1 MDRNILLIGRH
12 CVTIRVEGMIPMDQQ
27 QIGKGKLLIAM
38 PTLHDPNFWQAVV
51 LLCNYGPEGAL
62 GVVLNRPTEVSV
74 SALIHD
80 FPGLSGTERIYE
92 GGPVSRNGML
102 VLCRGEGRGGND
114 IVEEVSL
121 AKDLESLKGAN
132 PLGPCSEIRCYLGY
146 AGWMPGQLE
155 AEVKTG
161 TWRTLWAD
169 PTLVFDADP
178 GVLWQQMMRRLGP
191 EWAFYATMPINP
203 SMN

>member
-1 MDRNILLIGRH
+1 
-12 CVTIRVEGMIPMDQQ
+12 MDQQ

-38 PTLHDPNFWQAVV
+38 PTLNDPNFWQSVI

-102 VLCRGEGRGGND
+102 VLCRGGDSDSGGNK
-114 IVEEVSL
+114 IIGEVSL
-121 AKDLESLKGAN
+121 AKDMDDLKGTSRFA
-132 PLGPCSEIRCYLGY
+132 PAPEVRCYLGY
-146 AGWMPGQLE
+146 AGWVSGQLE

-161 TWRTLWAD
+161 SWRTIWAD
-169 PTLVFDADP
+169 STLIFDADP
-178 GVLWQQMMRRLGP
+178 SVLWPQMMRRLGP

>member
-1 MDRNILLIGRH
+1 MNQH
-12 CVTIRVEGMIPMDQQ
+12 

-38 PTLHDPNFWQAVV
+38 PTLNDPNFWQAVV
-51 LLCNYGPEGAL
+51 LLCNYGPDGAL

-80 FPGLSGTERIYE
+80 FPAFSGTDERIYE
-92 GGPVSRNGML
+92 GGPVAKNGML
-102 VLCRGEGRGGND
+102 VLCRGEGSGENNIVGD
-114 IVEEVSL
+114 ISL
-121 AKDLESLKGAN
+121 AKNLESLKRAN
-132 PLGPCSEIRCYLGY
+132 PSPGSHSLKPYSEIRCYLGY

-161 TWRTLWAD
+161 SWRTLWAD

-178 GVLWQQMMRRLGP
+178 TVLWPQMMRRLGQ
-191 EWAFYATMPINP
+191 EWAFYATMPSNP

>member
-1 MDRNILLIGRH
+1 VLLL
-12 CVTIRVEGMIPMDQQ
+12 DQQ
-27 QIGKGKLLIAM
+27 QIGKGKLLVAM
-38 PTLHDPNFWQAVV
+38 PTLNDPNFWQSVV

-74 SALIHD
+74 SALTHD
-80 FPGLSGTERIYE
+80 FPGVLGAERVYE
-92 GGPVSRNGML
+92 GGPVSKNGML
-102 VLCRGEGRGGND
+102 VLCRGESSGESS

-121 AKDLESLKGAN
+121 AKDLEFLRGAN
-132 PLGPCSEIRCYLGY
+132 RFGPYSDIRCYLGY
-146 AGWMPGQLE
+146 AGWMSGQLE

-161 TWRTLWAD
+161 AWRTLWAD

-178 GVLWQQMMRRLGP
+178 GVLWSQMMRRLGP